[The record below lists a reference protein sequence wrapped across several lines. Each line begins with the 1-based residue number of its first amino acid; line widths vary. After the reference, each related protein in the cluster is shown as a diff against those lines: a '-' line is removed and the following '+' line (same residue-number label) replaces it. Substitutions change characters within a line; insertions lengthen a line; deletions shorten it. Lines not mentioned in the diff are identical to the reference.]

1 MVVYRAVCMEE
12 IANMMGISSDICGP
26 RGINTFKYEKN
37 VDYRHFFYFYDSAK
51 SFMKNQNID
60 RYHNKYS
67 LIIAYDI
74 DDELLNEHFGL
85 GTYNYNKSVPDNI
98 SLLKYFET
106 IYYPEFAIPTSLINK
121 NMIIAIGNDIM
132 TPVGNTSYDTL
143 YAAIRKSEA
152 GFLKYET
159 WLFEYGT
166 NVKEKVVLEHASEL
180 FPIGIESKKKIII
193 KNQ

>member
-98 SLLKYFET
+98 SLLKYFKT
-106 IYYPEFAIPTSLINK
+106 IYFPEFAIPASLINK

-132 TPVGNTSYDTL
+132 TPVGDTSYDTL
-143 YAAIRKSEA
+143 YDAIRKSESD
-152 GFLKYET
+152 FLEYEK
-159 WLFEYGT
+159 WLFENGT
-166 NVKEKVVLEHASEL
+166 NVKKELLLEHKNEL
-180 FPIGIESKKKIII
+180 FNINNNDREKTII